1 MRVMMNEED
10 FIKSKMGTR
19 NPFVVPDG
27 YFDQLTA
34 QVMQKINAE
43 EEKKTKKAK
52 PAILRTLRP
61 LLYAAACTCIA
72 LFGVATYQHLN
83 QEASESQDLQSNIVV
98 TSSYSDSYFEEC
110 ADYAMLDN
118 DDIYASLLADM

>member
-19 NPFVVPDG
+19 NPFVVPEG

-34 QVMQKINAE
+34 QVMQKIEAE
-43 EEKKTKKAK
+43 EEQKKTRKAK

-72 LFGVATYQHLN
+72 LFGVAIYQHLN
-83 QEASESQDLQSNIVV
+83 HEVSETQELQSNIVV
-98 TSSYSDSYFEEC
+98 TDYTDSYIEEC

>member
-1 MRVMMNEED
+1 MNEEE
-10 FIKSKMGTR
+10 FLKSKMGTR

-83 QEASESQDLQSNIVV
+83 QEASEAQDLQSNIVF
-98 TSSYSDSYFEEC
+98 TDYTDSYIEEC

>member
-1 MRVMMNEED
+1 MRVMMNEEE
-10 FIKSKMGTR
+10 FLKSKMGTR
-19 NPFVVPDG
+19 NPFVVPEG

-43 EEKKTKKAK
+43 EEKKAKKAK
-52 PAILRTLRP
+52 PTILRTLRP
-61 LLYAAACTCIA
+61 LLYAAACSCIA

-83 QEASESQDLQSNIVV
+83 QEASEAKDLQSNIVV
-98 TSSYSDSYFEEC
+98 TDYSDSYFEEC

>member
-1 MRVMMNEED
+1 MMNEEE
-10 FIKSKMGTR
+10 FLKSKMGTR

-83 QEASESQDLQSNIVV
+83 QEASEAQDLQSNIVV
-98 TSSYSDSYFEEC
+98 TDYTDSYIEEC